1 MVAVVED
8 RNEDNDVLL
17 ILVVVED
24 MVVGLVEG
32 MVVFFDD
39 MGIEVDIG
47 MVEGKGMVVGM
58 DMVEDMG
65 MAEEMV

>member
-17 ILVVVED
+17 IFVVVED

-32 MVVFFDD
+32 MAVFFDD
-39 MGIEVDIG
+39 MGIEEDIG